1 MITRRL
7 VVTLALVALVS
18 NCVVL
23 AKPNSSGARPSAGQA
38 FTLMSLRHE
47 TASGLTRIL
56 IESNSP
62 PLYTVFRPTD
72 HLIQVD
78 LPGGEGSQLAPEYA
92 VKSDMV
98 DSIQVHKGRSVGQSL
113 RAATRIDIALQLGVS
128 DHSRVEGNTL
138 VIELAADQSVARKA
152 VKTGA
157 QSDPQPS
164 EKPGVYVHPVPVNSN
179 ARKSAPAA
187 PEAPTQA
194 ATVVRAVRHESSGEG
209 VRIVIDTDG
218 AAEFKDFV
226 LSNPWRI
233 VVDITGVRLASG
245 NKSAAIGAASVERI
259 RVGQPA
265 ANVVR
270 IVLDTATKTPYRVER
285 LGTQLVI
292 VVGNQTSTNMLNPSS
307 QPESKEVAQKPEDA
321 KPAPEVK
328 VAGER
333 VINTQSEKAE
343 SSTKSA
349 LPSTEIAQAAKPA
362 TSQPNAAKPATSQP
376 ASRSGA
382 LKESVTQPITQPA
395 GKTVAELQRG
405 SQPAPASS
413 TVASSRPAASY
424 KSQSARSDKAFCD
437 PSYVGG
443 PISFDLRAGVDLR
456 DMLRFVSQQ
465 YGVNFIVDKSV
476 TAVPVDIRV
485 TDIPWNQVIE
495 AVLRANR
502 LGAVCESGGRLIRI
516 ATLAAVKEEEDAR
529 LAIKQAE
536 DLKTPLETK
545 VIRLRYARAT
555 GVLGGGSSRSG
566 GGGGGVSIGG
576 GGGGNQQGT
585 GNLLSIAKARLSQR
599 GKIEVDGR
607 TNTLIVIDLPDNV
620 REVENI
626 ISQLDRPDPQVEI
639 EARIVIASRNF
650 LRDVGNELAAAAR
663 DINQGKTGLFSTS
676 PITLGDGGVTSGQ
689 TGGGG
694 GGGGGGNQGLGT
706 NLVGPLVNPALRAS
720 ASSVLSL
727 TTGLIGTSIISSAL
741 SLSETKGQIR
751 TIASPRITAQDQ
763 QTAEIVNG
771 VQIPVQTVS
780 NNTVTTTFVTA
791 ALRLEITPQIIED
804 TGEVLMRVVAEN
816 NTVNTALASGANG
829 GTPGINTQ
837 AAQSIVRVQDGGTT
851 VMGGINIDTEGHSIS
866 RTPGVSSLPLIGELF
881 KRRTTRRD
889 YDEILF
895 FITPRIV
902 RNDGIVGP
910 GLRRSSVDGAPAGSS
925 APQRAATTPSP
936 NVNNNTKAEKSA
948 QPSTAPSGKGG
959 GK

>member
-23 AKPNSSGARPSAGQA
+23 AKPNFSSARPSGAQA

-47 TASGLTRIL
+47 TVSGLNRIL

-72 HLIQVD
+72 RLIQVD

-92 VKSDMV
+92 VKSDLI
-98 DSIQVHKGRSVGQSL
+98 DSIQVHKGRSGGQSL
-113 RAATRIDIALQLGVS
+113 RAATRIEIAVEQGVT
-128 DHSRVEGNTL
+128 DRSRVEGNTL
-138 VIELAADQSVARKA
+138 VIELA
-152 VKTGA
+152 
-157 QSDPQPS
+157 SDPGVAKNPVKADSPSNQQSS
-164 EKPGVYVHPVPVNSN
+164 EKQGVYVHPVPVSSKT
-179 ARKSAPAA
+179 AKSTPAPEPSAP
-187 PEAPTQA
+187 TRA
-194 ATVVRAVRHESSGEG
+194 ATVVSSVRHESSGDS
-209 VRIVIDTDG
+209 VRIYVDTDG
-218 AAEFKDFV
+218 AAQFKDFV
-226 LSNPWRI
+226 LNNPWRI
-233 VVDITGVRLASG
+233 VIDITGVRLSAG
-245 NKSAAIGAASVERI
+245 NKTVSVGSALVERL

-270 IVLDTATKTPYRVER
+270 LVLDTATKVPYRVER
-285 LGTQLVI
+285 VGTQLVI
-292 VVGNQTSTNMLNPSS
+292 VVGNQTSSNIVKPASES
-307 QPESKEVAQKPEDA
+307 DSKEVAQKTVESKPEA
-321 KPAPEVK
+321 EVK
-328 VAGER
+328 VAGDR
-333 VINTQSEKAE
+333 VINQQNSQTE
-343 SSTKSA
+343 SSSKTA
-349 LPSTEIAQAAKPA
+349 LPSTEIAQAAKSNATQPA
-362 TSQPNAAKPATSQP
+362 KRGPVTSQP
-376 ASRSGA
+376 ASRGA
-382 LKESVTQPITQPA
+382 VKESVVQPVSQPA

-405 SQPAPASS
+405 NQPVAMTPS
-413 TVASSRPAASY
+413 TPPPSSRPTSSY
-424 KSQSARSDKAFCD
+424 QTQNVRSEKAFCD
-437 PSYVGG
+437 PDFVGG

-476 TAVPVDIRV
+476 TSVPVDIRV

-516 ATLAAVKEEEDAR
+516 ATLAAVKEEEEAR
-529 LAIKQAE
+529 AAIAATKEAQ
-536 DLKTPLETK
+536 KPLETK
-545 VIRLRYARAT
+545 VLRLRYARAT
-555 GVLGGGSSRSG
+555 GTLGGNSSRSG
-566 GGGGGVSIGG
+566 GGGGASSGG
-576 GGGGNQQGT
+576 GGGQST
-585 GNLLSIAKARLSQR
+585 GNLLSIAKARLSKR
-599 GKIEVDGR
+599 GNIEVDGR
-607 TNTLIVIDLPDNV
+607 TNTLIIIDLPENV
-620 REVENI
+620 RAVESI
-626 ISQLDRPDPQVEI
+626 IAQLDKPEPQVEI
-639 EARIVIASRNF
+639 EARIVIATRNF

-663 DINQGKTGLFSTS
+663 DINRGKGGLLATSPVTVGDNGGVASGGNTTGGTGLG
-676 PITLGDGGVTSGQ
+676 P
-689 TGGGG
+689 
-694 GGGGGGNQGLGT
+694 
-706 NLVGPLVNPALRAS
+706 NLIGPVANGALRGTANT
-720 ASSVLSL
+720 VLSL

-771 VQIPVQTVS
+771 IQIPVQTVS

-791 ALRLEITPQIIED
+791 ALRLEITPQIIEE

-816 NTVNTALASGANG
+816 NTVNTALANAGNG

-851 VMGGINIDTEGHSIS
+851 VMGGINIDSEGHSMS
-866 RTPGVSSLPLIGELF
+866 RTPGVSSIPLFGELF

-902 RNDGIVGP
+902 RNDGQIGP
-910 GLRRSSVDGAPAGSS
+910 NLRRSSVDGVQSTPS
-925 APQRAATTPSP
+925 APQRAAVTPST
-936 NVNNNTKAEKSA
+936 NENNNKKAEQST
-948 QPSTAPSGKGG
+948 QPTTAPSGKGG

>member
-23 AKPNSSGARPSAGQA
+23 AKPNLSGARPSGAQA

-47 TASGLTRIL
+47 TVSGLNRIL

-72 HLIQVD
+72 RLIQVD

-92 VKSDMV
+92 VKSDLI
-98 DSIQVHKGRSVGQSL
+98 DSIQVHKGRSGGQSL
-113 RAATRIDIALQLGVS
+113 RAATRIEIAVEQGVTDRS
-128 DHSRVEGNTL
+128 SIDGNTL
-138 VIELAADQSVARKA
+138 VIELASDPGLARKN
-152 VKTGA
+152 VKANSPTD
-157 QSDPQPS
+157 QQTT
-164 EKPGVYVHPVPVNSN
+164 EKSGVYVHPVPVSSKT
-179 ARKSAPAA
+179 AKSTPVTE
-187 PEAPTQA
+187 PSTPTRA
-194 ATVVRAVRHESSGEG
+194 ATVVNAVRHESSGDS
-209 VRIVIDTDG
+209 VRIYVDTDG
-218 AAEFKDFV
+218 TAQFKDFV
-226 LSNPWRI
+226 LNNPWRI
-233 VVDITGVRLASG
+233 VVDITGVRLAAG
-245 NKSAAIGAASVERI
+245 NKALSVGTALVERL

-270 IVLDTATKTPYRVER
+270 LVLDTATKVPYRIER
-285 LGTQLVI
+285 AGTQLVI
-292 VVGNQTSTNMLNPSS
+292 VVGNQTSSNTVKPASES
-307 QPESKEVAQKPEDA
+307 DSKAVAEKAVESKPEA
-321 KPAPEVK
+321 EVK
-328 VAGER
+328 VAGDR
-333 VINTQSEKAE
+333 VINQQNSQTE

-349 LPSTEIAQAAKPA
+349 LPSTEIAQSAKPN
-362 TSQPNAAKPATSQP
+362 TTQSSKRGPSTSQP
-376 ASRSGA
+376 ASRGA
-382 LKESVTQPITQPA
+382 VKESVVQPVSQPA

-405 SQPAPASS
+405 NQPVAMNPS
-413 TVASSRPAASY
+413 TPPPSSRPASSY
-424 KSQSARSDKAFCD
+424 QTQNVRNEKAFCD
-437 PSYVGG
+437 PDYVGG

-476 TAVPVDIRV
+476 AAVPVDIRV

-529 LAIKQAE
+529 GAITAAKEAQ
-536 DLKTPLETK
+536 KPLETK

-555 GVLGGGSSRSG
+555 GTLGGNSSRSG
-566 GGGGGVSIGG
+566 GGGGGGVSMGG
-576 GGGGNQQGT
+576 GGAQQAT
-585 GNLLSIAKARLSQR
+585 GNLLSIAKARLSKR
-599 GKIEVDGR
+599 GNIEVDGR
-607 TNTLIVIDLPDNV
+607 TNTLIVIDLPENV
-620 REVENI
+620 RAVENI
-626 ISQLDRPDPQVEI
+626 IAQLDRPEPQVEI

-663 DINQGKTGLFSTS
+663 DINRGKGGLLATS
-676 PITLGDGGVTSGQ
+676 PVTLGDGGLAGQ
-689 TGGGG
+689 NGGTGGSTT
-694 GGGGGGNQGLGT
+694 GLGS
-706 NLVGPLVNPALRAS
+706 NLVGPVASGALRGA
-720 ASSVLSL
+720 ANTVLSL
-727 TTGLIGTSIISSAL
+727 TTGFIGTSIISTAL

-771 VQIPVQTVS
+771 IQIPVQTVS
-780 NNTVTTTFVTA
+780 NNTVTTAFVTA
-791 ALRLEITPQIIED
+791 ALRLEITPQIIEE

-816 NTVNTALASGANG
+816 NTVNTSLANAGNG

-851 VMGGINIDTEGHSIS
+851 VMGGINIDSEGHSIS
-866 RTPGVSSLPLIGELF
+866 RTPGVSSIPLFGELF

-902 RNDGIVGP
+902 RNDGQVGP
-910 GLRRSSVDGAPAGSS
+910 NLRRSSVDGVPTAPS

-936 NVNNNTKAEKSA
+936 SNTKNEKAA

>member
-7 VVTLALVALVS
+7 VVTLALLALVS

-23 AKPNSSGARPSAGQA
+23 AKPNSSGARPSRGQA

-72 HLIQVD
+72 RLVQID

-92 VKSDMV
+92 VKSDTV
-98 DSIQVHKGRSVGQSL
+98 DSIQIHKGRSGGQSL
-113 RAATRIDIALQLGVS
+113 RAATRIDIALQPGVN
-128 DHSRVEGNTL
+128 DRSRVEGNTL
-138 VIELAADQSVARKA
+138 VIEFAEDQNLAKKV

-157 QSDPQPS
+157 QSDQASS
-164 EKPGVYVHPVPVNSN
+164 EKPGVYVHPVPVTPS
-179 ARKSAPAA
+179 ARKSTPA
-187 PEAPTQA
+187 PETPRQA
-194 ATVVRAVRHESSGEG
+194 ATVVRSVRHESSGEG

-233 VVDITGVRLASG
+233 VVDITGVRLAGSG
-245 NKSAAIGAASVERI
+245 KATQIGAASVERL

-270 IVLDTATKTPYRVER
+270 IVLDTAIKVPYRVEQ

-292 VVGNQTSTNMLNPSS
+292 LIGNQTSTNMLSPAS
-307 QPESKEVAQKPEDA
+307 ESKEVAETTAESKPE
-321 KPAPEVK
+321 PEVK
-328 VAGER
+328 VAGKR
-333 VINTQSEKAE
+333 VNNDQSEKAE
-343 SSTKSA
+343 SSAKPA
-349 LPSTEIAQAAKPA
+349 LPSTEIAQASKQNPPQ
-362 TSQPNAAKPATSQP
+362 TNTRKPATSQP
-376 ASRSGA
+376 AGA
-382 LKESVTQPITQPA
+382 LKESISQPVTQPV

-405 SQPAPASS
+405 TQPVSAPASS
-413 TVASSRPAASY
+413 PVASSRPAASY
-424 KSQSARSDKAFCD
+424 QSQSARNEKAFCD

-476 TAVPVDIRV
+476 GAVPVDIRV

-516 ATLAAVKEEEDAR
+516 ATLAAVKEEEEQTA
-529 LAIKQAE
+529 AIAAAKEVA
-536 DLKTPLETK
+536 KPLETK

-555 GVLGGGSSRSG
+555 GVLGGTSSRSG
-566 GGGGGVSIGG
+566 GGGGAGISS
-576 GGGGNQQGT
+576 GGNNSQAS
-585 GNLLSIAKARLSQR
+585 GNLLSIAKARLSTR

-607 TNTLIVIDLPDNV
+607 TNTLIVIDLPENV
-620 REVENI
+620 REVESI
-626 ISQLDRPDPQVEI
+626 IAQLDRPDPQVEI

-663 DINQGKTGLFSTS
+663 DINQGKAGLFSTS
-676 PITLGDGGVTSGQ
+676 PVTLGDTGVSSGAGGTGGSTSG
-689 TGGGG
+689 
-694 GGGGGGNQGLGT
+694 LGP

-727 TTGLIGTSIISSAL
+727 TTGLIGTSIISNAL

-771 VQIPVQTVS
+771 IQIPVQTVS
-780 NNTVTTTFVTA
+780 NNTVTTSFVTA
-791 ALRLEITPQIIED
+791 ALRLEITPQIIEE

-816 NTVNTALASGANG
+816 NTVNTALANAANG

-866 RTPGVSSLPLIGELF
+866 RTPGVSSIPLIGELF

-902 RNDGIVGP
+902 RSDGIVGP
-910 GLRRSSVDGAPAGSS
+910 SLRRSSVDGIPAGQS

-936 NVNNNTKAEKSA
+936 NTKTEKSA